1 MIVDELRAE
10 VVEGQHQLSADV
22 TFEDAPRRTER
33 VWFRW
38 PEAYGRPETTGDPF
52 LAGLVIAAMALRER
66 LHVEAPVSRALL
78 AALRERLT
86 PVMRRWGWDEA
97 RVHVTAIE
105 TDPAPVQ
112 AGAERACF
120 FSGGVDSYHS
130 FLRNRDETTHLL
142 LMRGFEVS
150 VDDDIRWGTALSHV
164 RAIAEEH
171 GKTLVSVASNLG
183 SVGAN
188 TTTRRL
194 EEQGRPVLEY
204 HRRRYSG
211 TQLVAFAQ
219 CLQQRVHRF
228 IVPSSLPWEWLMP
241 HGTHPLIE
249 PAWSTGAAAFD
260 LDGLESDRIGK
271 VRWLCEHAPDAVG
284 KLRVCYRTEHGEL
297 NCGRCPKC
305 LLTRIHLELLGH
317 SHLADSFG
325 HELDLRDVRR
335 VSKEGRGP
343 YQWPP
348 TLEEAERLGRRDIT
362 RAMRVGMRLDFSWY
376 QFWQENGPRLRQAW
390 LSAPGRR
397 FTLRLLG
404 KLPPA

>member
-1 MIVDELRAE
+1 MIVDGLRTDI
-10 VVEGQHQLSADV
+10 VDGQHELSADV
-22 TFEDAPRRTER
+22 TFEDEPRRTER

-38 PEAYGRPETTGDPF
+38 PEAYGRPETIGDPF
-52 LAGLVIAAMALRER
+52 LAGLVISAMALRER

-78 AALRERLT
+78 VALRERLT

-97 RVHVTAIE
+97 AVPVTAIE
-105 TDPAPVQ
+105 TDPATVEPGDEQ
-112 AGAERACF
+112 ACF
-120 FSGGVDSYHS
+120 FSAGVDSFHS
-130 FLRNRDETTHLL
+130 FLSNRDETTHLL

-150 VDDDIRWGTALSHV
+150 VDDDVTWRAARSHV
-164 RAIAEEH
+164 ADIAEQH
-171 GKTLVSVASNLG
+171 GKTLVSIASNLG
-183 SVGAN
+183 RIGAN
-188 TTTRRL
+188 ITIGRL
-194 EEQGRPVLEY
+194 EAQGRPVLEY

-249 PAWSTGAAAFD
+249 PAWSTAAAAFD
-260 LDGLESDRIGK
+260 LDGLETDRIGK
-271 VRWLCEHAPDAVG
+271 VRWLCENAPDAVG
-284 KLRVCYRTEHGEL
+284 KLRVCYGTEHGEL

-305 LLTRIHLELLGH
+305 LLTRIHLDLLGH
-317 SHLADSFG
+317 ADLAVSFDR
-325 HELDLRDVRR
+325 ELDLRAVRR
-335 VSKEGRGP
+335 VSKENRGP

-348 TLEEAERLGRRDIT
+348 TLAEAERLGRREIA

-376 QFWQENGPRLRQAW
+376 QFWQKNGPRLRQAW

-404 KLPPA
+404 KLPTG